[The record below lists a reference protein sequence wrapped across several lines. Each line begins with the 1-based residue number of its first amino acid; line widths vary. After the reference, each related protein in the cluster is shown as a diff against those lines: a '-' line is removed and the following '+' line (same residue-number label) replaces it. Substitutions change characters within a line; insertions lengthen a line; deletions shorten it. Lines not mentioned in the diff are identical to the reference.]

1 MKILHITPLY
11 WPWERG
17 AERHVREIA
26 ERLAARGHEVTVLT
40 TNVANEPDL
49 GRCVEGG
56 LPGRQQ
62 INGVAIS
69 RVPVAPGTAAA
80 ALHGWARLRGGYRSL
95 AALFSPGGLEMLS
108 GTPQTLDL
116 FWSVLRSDAD
126 VVVTW
131 NWHWAPAYHAYLA
144 RRVRRFTMV
153 GVPLFHT
160 AEPWVHRPIY
170 DRMIRACD
178 GFIVNTEDETDFIHS
193 RVPAARG
200 ITAVGPGV
208 DPATFALRNG
218 AKFRARYRLGQDP
231 LVGFIGNIGTK
242 KGAHTLLEAMS
253 IVWKWNKDVRVVL
266 VGYPAFNFAKIEQ
279 IYRDLP
285 ASERERV
292 SLLPS
297 LPEDE
302 KVNLCDAL
310 DVFALPS
317 TSESFGIAYLEAWL
331 CRKPVIGAR
340 IGSTAY
346 VIEDGVDGL
355 LVKPE
360 APDDLAKAIWA
371 LLGDPARRAQM
382 GERGYAKTVRD
393 FTWQRVV
400 ERFER
405 ACLDIVAAKNSRV

>member
-1 MKILHITPLY
+1 
-11 WPWERG
+11 
-17 AERHVREIA
+17 
-26 ERLAARGHEVTVLT
+26 
-40 TNVANEPDL
+40 
-49 GRCVEGG
+49 
-56 LPGRQQ
+56 
-62 INGVAIS
+62 
-69 RVPVAPGTAAA
+69 
-80 ALHGWARLRGGYRSL
+80 
-95 AALFSPGGLEMLS
+95 ML
-108 GTPQTLDL
+108 
-116 FWSVLRSDAD
+116 
-126 VVVTW
+126 
-131 NWHWAPAYHAYLA
+131 
-144 RRVRRFTMV
+144 
-153 GVPLFHT
+153 
-160 AEPWVHRPIY
+160 
-170 DRMIRACD
+170 RACD

-292 SLLPS
+292 LLPS
-297 LPEDE
+297 LPRTRRSICATRWMS
-302 KVNLCDAL
+302 LP
-310 DVFALPS
+310 PS

-360 APDDLAKAIWA
+360 APMIWPKRSGRCSATPRGGRRWASEAMRRPSAISHGSGLSRGSSVPVWTSSPPRTPGSDDVRS
-371 LLGDPARRAQM
+371 RR
-382 GERGYAKTVRD
+382 GPGTRNKR
-393 FTWQRVV
+393 
-400 ERFER
+400 
-405 ACLDIVAAKNSRV
+405 S